1 VAKQDLTPDSAP
13 SLHQIESEAPNRNEA
28 IRRAYATGAY
38 TLAQIGAHFGL
49 HYATISR
56 IARQRQGG

>member
-1 VAKQDLTPDSAP
+1 LR
-13 SLHQIESEAPNRNEA
+13 QIEAETANRNEA

-38 TLAQIGAHFGL
+38 TLGEIGAHFGL